1 MTDAEIRQLRNDR
14 DYWRRRC
21 EALERKYAPL
31 DGVSAI
37 AIVLRDVRG
46 GRRGVPESWTVDT
59 VFIDDARESVVRQ
72 RALRAV
78 SLDVEA
84 AFAARAKT

>member
-14 DYWRRRC
+14 DYWRRKC

-31 DGVSAI
+31 AGVSAL

-46 GRRGVPESWTVDT
+46 GRHGVPETWTVDT
-59 VFIDDARESVVRQ
+59 VFVDDPRESVIRQ

-84 AFAARAKT
+84 AFAERAKT